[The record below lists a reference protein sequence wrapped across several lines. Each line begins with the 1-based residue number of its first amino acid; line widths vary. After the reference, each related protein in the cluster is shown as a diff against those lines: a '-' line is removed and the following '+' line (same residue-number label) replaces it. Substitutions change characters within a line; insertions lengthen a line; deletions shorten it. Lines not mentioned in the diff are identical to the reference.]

1 MSFQSRVYVRLLSF
15 IFDLGN
21 GILNAQNFQRWD
33 RDTQC
38 TPLHLGTP
46 LVSFSLHR
54 KWLPSGSCRIDRA
67 CSKFSNVSCE
77 NTACN
82 ELACQNHQAQLCY
95 ECLKFDPPID
105 EKDNDIQKRL
115 RTIEEKDK
123 ETQKNLKAMELIESS
138 SEKEPDD
145 DFFIK
150 NSSEKTHESENS
162 TTFNPL
168 TLPSVV
174 KDGIDITFYQ
184 GSVSSEPFQNAR
196 FWQRDVVNSVTD
208 NPLCHIIYVLCP

>member
-1 MSFQSRVYVRLLSF
+1 M
-15 IFDLGN
+15 
-21 GILNAQNFQRWD
+21 
-33 RDTQC
+33 
-38 TPLHLGTP
+38 
-46 LVSFSLHR
+46 VSFALKR

-82 ELACQNHQAQLCY
+82 QLACQNHQAQLCY

-123 ETQKNLKAMELIESS
+123 ETQKNLKAMEAIESS

-145 DFFIK
+145 DFYIK
-150 NSSEKTHESENS
+150 NSPETTHESENS
-162 TTFNPL
+162 KIFNPP
-168 TLPSVV
+168 TLSSVI
-174 KDGIDITFYQ
+174 KEWIDITFIRDRRALN
-184 GSVSSEPFQNAR
+184 PFRTPSCFVILIAH
-196 FWQRDVVNSVTD
+196 FVC
-208 NPLCHIIYVLCP
+208 L